1 MTSTSILNRYASA
14 FADVVTAPASFL
26 APADALYQLRAFDDL
41 VRSSSDLKIALESPA
56 VPIGRKRAVIDR
68 FVGLLKLSRVV
79 RNFLLVLCD
88 HRRLG
93 SLHELIE
100 NLDIEFDRRLGFI
113 RAEVSA
119 ATQMDA
125 PQLEVLAKQLARV
138 TGKQIRMKF
147 QVDPGLIGGVVARVG
162 AKVYDGSV
170 RGRLDGLSKQ
180 LSVY

>member
-1 MTSTSILNRYASA
+1 MTSSSILHRYASA
-14 FADVVTAPASFL
+14 FADVVTAPASFF
-26 APADALYQLRAFDDL
+26 APQDAMYQLRSFDDI
-41 VRSSSDLKIALESPA
+41 VRSSPDLAIALESPA
-56 VPIGRKRAVIDR
+56 IPIGRKRAVIQR
-68 FVGLLKLSRVV
+68 FVDLLKLSRVV
-79 RNFLLVLCD
+79 RNFLFVLCD

-100 NLDIEFDRRLGFI
+100 ALDIEFDDRLGFI

-119 ATQMDA
+119 ASQLDPSQLDA
-125 PQLEVLAKQLARV
+125 LTHKLARV
-138 TGKQIRMKF
+138 TGKQIRLNF
-147 QVDPGLIGGVVARVG
+147 QVDPSLMGGVVARVG